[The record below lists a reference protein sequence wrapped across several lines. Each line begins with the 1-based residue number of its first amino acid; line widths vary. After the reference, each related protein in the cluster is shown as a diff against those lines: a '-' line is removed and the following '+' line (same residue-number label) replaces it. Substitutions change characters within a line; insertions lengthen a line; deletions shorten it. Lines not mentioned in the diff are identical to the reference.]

1 MVIIGNA
8 LQPLIRRLPAAN
20 FPNQDVGPAFG
31 RQILAVPRKSY
42 RAVVNDTTE
51 PAERSELLFRMCVRD
66 INSLPAGR
74 GHEPAVGRENG
85 ASNLKAV
92 PVESEGFVAL
102 T

>member
-1 MVIIGNA
+1 MTNIGNA

-20 FPNQDVGPAFG
+20 FPDQDVGPAFG

-42 RAVVNDTTE
+42 RAVVNDATE
-51 PAERSELLFRMCVRD
+51 PAECSELLFRVRVCD

-74 GHEPAVGRENG
+74 GHEPAIGRENG
-85 ASNLKAV
+85 ASNLKAI
-92 PVESEGFVAL
+92 PVEREGLVAL